1 MHGFCQGEQGPAGGR
16 GWTSASQ
23 ADQMIVMYAPPSFRI
38 TDDATLRALVAEL
51 RFATLAVNGEA
62 GPVAAHLPLVFDGE
76 ALIGHLARANPLSRL
91 IAPGMAA
98 LAAFVGPSAYVT
110 PSWYPSKRE
119 HGKVVPTWNYVAV
132 QARGVLAP
140 VTEGEALHAI
150 VSRLTEAQE
159 AGREHPW
166 AVGDAPDDFIAGMMK
181 AIVGFRMTVTSLEG
195 TAKLSQNRPE
205 ADRAGVRTGMA
216 GEGTSGAKAL
226 AALMR
231 G

>member
-1 MHGFCQGEQGPAGGR
+1 MKA
-16 GWTSASQ
+16 
-23 ADQMIVMYAPPSFRI
+23 MYAPPSFRI
-38 TDDATLRALVAEL
+38 SDPAALRALADEL
-51 RFATLAVNGEA
+51 RFATLVVNGPE
-62 GPVAAHLPLVFDGE
+62 GPVAAHLPLMFERE

-91 IAPGMAA
+91 LSPGLPA
-98 LAAFVGPSAYVT
+98 LAVFVGPSAYVT
-110 PSWYPSKRE
+110 PSWYASKRE

-132 QARGVLAP
+132 QARGTLEP
-140 VTEGEALHAI
+140 VTDGAALHAI

-166 AVGDAPDDFIAGMMK
+166 AVEDAPDDFITGMMK
-181 AIVGFRMTVTSLEG
+181 AIVGFRLIVTALEG

-205 ADRAGVRTGMA
+205 PDRAGVREGMA
-216 GEGTSGAKAL
+216 GEGSAAAQAL